1 MKTVFRMMPAPVLGA
16 WTIIAGLT
24 DLSTVEELLTLGYH
38 GKLTLSSMCRCV
50 FAWKKML
57 ISGEK
62 KGFDISLT
70 PD

>member
-38 GKLTLSSMCRCV
+38 GKLTLSSM
-50 FAWKKML
+50 
-57 ISGEK
+57 
-62 KGFDISLT
+62 
-70 PD
+70 